1 VTSPSRSDDS
11 RRLERT
17 VLEQRLVTKKNG
29 KVRRFR
35 QLYPE
40 IPLLVVY
47 QRDFH
52 KLLRLHDLRIVDG
65 QAA

>member
-1 VTSPSRSDDS
+1 
-11 RRLERT
+11 
-17 VLEQRLVTKKNG
+17 VTKKNQ

-40 IPLLVVY
+40 MSLLVVY

-52 KLLRLHDLRIVDG
+52 ALLRHHDLRIVDG